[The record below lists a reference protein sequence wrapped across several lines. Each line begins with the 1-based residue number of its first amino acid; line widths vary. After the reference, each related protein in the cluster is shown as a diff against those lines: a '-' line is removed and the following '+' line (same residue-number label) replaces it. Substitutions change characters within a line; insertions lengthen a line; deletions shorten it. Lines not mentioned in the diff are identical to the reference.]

1 MLEGPWPSVDV
12 RVVAIFVWLICS
24 IMVPEQDNQHDEHE
38 HGQQSVEGQ
47 LWLTVQ
53 L

>member
-24 IMVPEQDNQHDEHE
+24 IMVPEQDNHSNSSSSSSSMMSMNM
-38 HGQQSVEGQ
+38 GNN
-47 LWLTVQ
+47 L
-53 L
+53 